1 MAYLLD
7 TCVVSDLQRGSR
19 HPGLQAWYAAVDV
32 DELLIPAIAVAE
44 VCAGIQS
51 LRRRGLTQQAVNLE
65 QWLRGMQLTF
75 PVIPFGGRTAAVL
88 GEMSACV
95 HHDGTPG
102 FERDLMIAATAV
114 AHDVTLASRNVR
126 HFSAIAACYPA
137 LIVVNPYQVEA
148 GAIRPAVRP
157 ACG

>member
-32 DELLIPAIAVAE
+32 DKLLIPAIAVAE
-44 VCAGIQS
+44 VCAGIQA
-51 LRRRGLTQQAVNLE
+51 LRRRGLTHQAVNLE

-75 PVIPFGGRTAAVL
+75 PVIPFGGRAAAVL
-88 GEMSACV
+88 GEMSSCV
-95 HHDGTPG
+95 RHDGTPN

-114 AHDVTLASRNVR
+114 ALGAMVATRNLR
-126 HFSAIAACYPA
+126 HFMAIAERYPA
-137 LIVVNPYQVEA
+137 LTVADPYRVEA